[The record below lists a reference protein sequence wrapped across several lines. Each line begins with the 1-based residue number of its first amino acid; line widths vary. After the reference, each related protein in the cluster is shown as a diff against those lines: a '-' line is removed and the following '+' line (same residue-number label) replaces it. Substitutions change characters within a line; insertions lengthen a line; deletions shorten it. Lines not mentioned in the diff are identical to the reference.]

1 MAASV
6 EYQVVSKLIETGD
19 LTALTKAKI
28 TEDFFHAS
36 ECREIFRFVRDH
48 YHKQN
53 TYGSVPSRD
62 LLKKKFPG
70 FAFVKTNDTLATLC
84 EFLRDTRL
92 TSNLQQVM
100 EEIDAMALSDPHQA
114 LDLLRTHAL
123 SMSSAYEQDNDHAI
137 ASAHDA
143 LLAEYEQV
151 SKGMGTTGIP
161 FPWDVLNKETQGM
174 NPEDYIVIYGRPKSM
189 KSWVA
194 FVIAAHAYF
203 ECKQRVLVSSL
214 ELAPRLCLRRIA
226 ALLSKVS
233 YSRVKRGKLTSQEYE
248 RFFTTLKCLK
258 QMERK
263 SEDRRQ
269 GLLVS
274 GRGGRNAGGVSSL
287 HAKIKEYDPDLVIVD
302 GVYLM
307 KDDRQ
312 SARNVDW
319 KSMSHISQ
327 DLKDTAATCKIPLIA
342 VTQANKT
349 GSKTKPQD
357 ATVDEVA
364 YSDSFGQDADL
375 VMKVTKRRDEMK
387 NEPELFISFPASR
400 ESELN
405 AFVIEGKP
413 AVSFGFKRAVLAQD
427 EEDEEE
433 SEAPKKKKGSKK
445 DKEGEAKS
453 KKWRRFT
460 SGKTPATDFKKPAKD
475 SLATVTRIY

>member
-19 LTALTKAKI
+19 LTTLTKAKI

-36 ECREIFRFVRDH
+36 ECREIFHFVRAH
-48 YHKQN
+48 YHNQN
-53 TYGSVPSRD
+53 TYGSIPSRD

-114 LDLLRTHAL
+114 LDLLRKHAL
-123 SMSSAYEQDNDHAI
+123 SMGSAYEQDNDHAL
-137 ASAHDA
+137 AGAHDA
-143 LLAEYEQV
+143 LFAEYDLV
-151 SKGMGTTGIP
+151 SKGMGITGIP
-161 FPWDVLNKETQGM
+161 FPWECLNKETQGM
-174 NPEDYIVIYGRPKSM
+174 NPEDFIVLYGRPKSM

-194 FVIAAHAYF
+194 FVIAAHAYL
-203 ECKQRVLVSSL
+203 ECKQRVLIFSL
-214 ELAPRLCLRRIA
+214 ELSPRLCLRRIA

-233 YSRVKRGKLTSQEYE
+233 YSRVKRGKLTPQEFQ
-248 RFFTTLKCLK
+248 RFFATLKSLK
-258 QMERK
+258 QLERK
-263 SEDRRQ
+263 SEGSRQ

-274 GRGGRNAGGVSSL
+274 GRGGRNVGGVASL
-287 HAKIKEYDPDLVIVD
+287 HAKVKEYEPDLVIVD

-342 VTQANKT
+342 VNQANKT
-349 GSKTKPQD
+349 GSKTKPQE
-357 ATVDEVA
+357 ATVDELA

-375 VMKVTKRRDEMK
+375 VIKVTKKRDEVK
-387 NEPELFISFPASR
+387 NEPELFLSFPAAR

-413 AVSFGFKRAVLAQD
+413 AVSFNFKRAVLAQD
-427 EEDEEE
+427 EEEDEEE
-433 SEAPKKKKGSKK
+433 VETKKKSTKK
-445 DKEGEAKS
+445 KPDHF
-453 KKWRRFT
+453 RRFE
-460 SGKTPATDFKKPAKD
+460 SGKTPASDFRKPSKD
-475 SLATVTRIY
+475 SLASVTKIY